1 MNVCK
6 FQNQRQQ
13 EVSEDNEILHI
24 HQTND
29 GSTFSESTALLPIEN
44 ISPFEAQNS
53 QLFCIES
60 DTLIT
65 ENDQQH
71 IDTPSLTCKET
82 DDISNITAI
91 VEENCRDLSVGMKYH
106 FFVSYSSD
114 DISVVNKLIEELEG
128 RFFFKC
134 LNYER
139 DFTAGR
145 RIDQLINEGMNQSE
159 AILIVYSQSFIAK
172 MWCMT
177 EATQAI
183 ELSFKSNNKLKVIP
197 IRINSITDELPTVL
211 KSIRYIDAEKE
222 EDVAAR
228 INEVYNNP
236 GK

>member
-1 MNVCK
+1 MNACK

-13 EVSEDNEILHI
+13 EVYEDNEILHI

-29 GSTFSESTALLPIEN
+29 DSTFSESTALLPIEN
-44 ISPFEAQNS
+44 ISPLEAENT

-65 ENDQQH
+65 ENNQQH
-71 IDTPSLTCKET
+71 IDTHSLTCNKT
-82 DDISNITAI
+82 DDIPNITAI
-91 VEENCRDLSVGMKYH
+91 VEENCRDLPVGIKYH
-106 FFVSYSSD
+106 FYVSYSSD
-114 DISVVNKLIEELEG
+114 DISVVNKLIEQLEG

-145 RIDQLINEGMNQSE
+145 RIDELIHEGMNQSE
-159 AILIVYSQSFIAK
+159 AVLIILSQSFIAK

-177 EATQAI
+177 EATQAL
-183 ELSFKSNNKLKVIP
+183 EMSYKSNNKLKVIP
-197 IRINSITDELPTVL
+197 IRFHSLTDELPTVL
-211 KSIRYIDAEKE
+211 RSIRYIDAEKE